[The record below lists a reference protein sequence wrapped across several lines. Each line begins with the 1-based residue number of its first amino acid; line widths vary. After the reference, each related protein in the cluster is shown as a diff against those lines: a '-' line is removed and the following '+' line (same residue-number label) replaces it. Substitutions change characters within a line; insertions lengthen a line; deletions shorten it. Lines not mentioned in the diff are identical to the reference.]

1 MKNNVQEVLRRASSF
16 LVEQNREP
24 KIAEILLQHHLNMTK
39 TEFIMSHR
47 EEVPESV
54 KQAFLQDVEEH
65 VKTGIPVQH
74 LIGKE
79 EFYSREF
86 FVNKDVLI
94 PRPETEELVLT
105 VLERVKSKARPLKLI
120 DIGTGSGIIAITCKL
135 EDPTLTVTAA
145 DISSAALS
153 VAKKNAE
160 KLEAEISFVQ
170 SDFLTEWLGSGETF
184 DLIISNPPYIP
195 WQDEAT
201 LSDTVKNFDPHLAL
215 FADDNGLYAYQQI
228 IKQAKKVLST
238 CGLLAFEI
246 GYQQGEQVKMLIKQ
260 TFPESTVEICKDING
275 KDRIVLAQR

>member
-24 KIAEILLQHHLNMTK
+24 KIAEILLQHHLDMTK

-160 KLEAEISFVQ
+160 NLEAEISFVQ

-260 TFPESTVEICKDING
+260 TFPESTVEIRKDING
-275 KDRIVLAQR
+275 RDRIVLAQR

>member
-24 KIAEILLQHHLNMTK
+24 KIAEILLQHHLDMTK

-184 DLIISNPPYIP
+184 DVIISNPPYIP

-260 TFPESTVEICKDING
+260 TFPESTVEIRKDING
-275 KDRIVLAQR
+275 RDRIVLAQR